1 MGLPMS
7 SNTQGRRV
15 KSDERLRTVERLT
28 ELPLTILA
36 LVMAPL
42 LLTPLLVDVSPSL
55 EQAITAGDWF
65 IWAVFAVDYGV
76 KLTVAPRPLEYARRN
91 WIQALVVFLP
101 FLRPLRLLPLLRL
114 GRVAAALGLNVQ
126 LLRSLASQRGTS
138 FVLASVMVTAVAGAT
153 TAFFAER
160 GATAGNIRTFGDAL
174 WWTLSTMTTVGYGDR
189 YPVTALGRG
198 IALALM
204 LFGIAALSA
213 LTATVAAYIVRDH
226 EDVQLADLMSELRA
240 LRAEIADLRDGAGPA
255 AMPVEPSSGA

>member
-1 MGLPMS
+1 M
-7 SNTQGRRV
+7 TTTTRRAV
-15 KSDERLRTVERLT
+15 RSEERLRRIERLT
-28 ELPLTILA
+28 EVPLTMLA
-36 LVMAPL
+36 LVMIPL
-42 LLTPLLVDVSPSL
+42 LLTPLIVELPPAVD
-55 EQAITAGDWF
+55 QAITAGDWF
-65 IWAVFAVDYGV
+65 IWAAFAVDYGV

-101 FLRPLRLLPLLRL
+101 FLRPLRLLALFRL
-114 GRVAAALGLNVQ
+114 GRVAAAVGLNVQ
-126 LLRSLASQRGTS
+126 LLRSLAYQRGTS
-138 FVLASVMVTAVAGAT
+138 FVLAAVMLIAVLGAT

-160 GATAGNIRTFGDAL
+160 DAASSNIRTFGDSL

-198 IALALM
+198 VALALM

-240 LRAEIADLRDGAGPA
+240 LREEVATLQNAASPPAPQADDTTSLDTLT
-255 AMPVEPSSGA
+255 